1 MKDILTQYLFFQAAL
16 TSLEREAKEN
26 VYAVLDPHI
35 QYEITINKHGEPPK
49 YLSLSKPLMHQR
61 TLSSDP
67 NIKHEINNNDFN
79 ENPFSTFKQGPPKAR
94 RSNRGDRNN
103 HANNQSYVCKTNNDI
118 EYTKDPYFGIA
129 RGDNVNTN
137 EYRSSKNYSRMYER
151 NSSGRKDR
159 KDNNIKQDVKRA
171 SNRSSRGGDKKVVK
185 EKERERSFEEFD
197 APNNMKQDFVEEDY
211 KPKPGKVKEIASKFN
226 RDSMNVLPSKKKRP
240 KPLQSFCNQAYL
252 DHIFP
257 DAVEV

>member
-1 MKDILTQYLFFQAAL
+1 
-16 TSLEREAKEN
+16 
-26 VYAVLDPHI
+26 
-35 QYEITINKHGEPPK
+35 
-49 YLSLSKPLMHQR
+49 
-61 TLSSDP
+61 
-67 NIKHEINNNDFN
+67 
-79 ENPFSTFKQGPPKAR
+79 
-94 RSNRGDRNN
+94 
-103 HANNQSYVCKTNNDI
+103 
-118 EYTKDPYFGIA
+118 
-129 RGDNVNTN
+129 
-137 EYRSSKNYSRMYER
+137 MYER
-151 NSSGRKDR
+151 NNSGRKDR

-171 SNRSSRGGDKKVVK
+171 SNRSRRGDTNKKVVR

-197 APNNMKQDFVEEDY
+197 APNNVKQDFVDEDY